1 MLARVRAYFEEQ
13 DVLSVDTPAMSAF
26 ATSDPNID
34 NVAAQLASTTA
45 YLHTSPESS
54 MKCLLA
60 AGYPDIFSIC
70 RVFRDGEKGPRHLPE
85 FTLLEWYRLG
95 FRMAD
100 MIADTT
106 ALIAYCLNRHEL
118 SSNVDIA
125 DYSDIFQSVTGVS
138 VFDASC
144 DELADAAAADDQLR
158 RSIGQD
164 RNAWLDLI
172 LVARIAPTF
181 APDRLTVLQHYPRE
195 QAALARACP
204 DNEHVADRFEVFYS
218 TLELANGY
226 VELTDAAEQRERFL
240 RDSDDRK
247 TAGKPAI
254 PSDELLLA
262 ALHHGL
268 PQCAGVAVGFE
279 RLQMIYEQ
287 TDNIDDVVTF
297 TNRCSNE

>member
-1 MLARVRAYFEEQ
+1 MLARIRSFFEDQ
-13 DVLSVDTPAMSAF
+13 DVLAVDTPALSAF

-34 NVAAQLASTTA
+34 NLAVQMASAKA

-85 FTLLEWYRLG
+85 FTLLEWYRRG
-95 FRMAD
+95 FRLAD
-100 MIADTT
+100 IVADTT
-106 ALIAYCLNRHEL
+106 AMIARCLERQEL
-118 SSNVDIA
+118 CTDIVIV
-125 DYSDIFQSVTGVS
+125 DYSVIFQELAGID

-144 DELADAAAADDQLR
+144 EQLADAAAADSSLK
-158 RSIGQD
+158 SAIGQD

-172 LVARIAPTF
+172 LVTKIAPTF
-181 APDRLTVLQHYPRE
+181 ASDRLTVLQHYPRA
-195 QAALARACP
+195 QAALARVCP
-204 DNEHVADRFEVFYS
+204 DDGRVADRFEVFYA

-226 VELTDAAEQRERFL
+226 VELTDAVEQRARFL
-240 RDSDDRK
+240 QDSEDRK
-247 TAGKPAI
+247 TAGKPAT
-254 PSDELLLA
+254 PGDELLLA
-262 ALHHGL
+262 ALQSGL
-268 PQCAGVAVGFE
+268 PECAGVAVGFE

-297 TNRCSNE
+297 SGRTGNE